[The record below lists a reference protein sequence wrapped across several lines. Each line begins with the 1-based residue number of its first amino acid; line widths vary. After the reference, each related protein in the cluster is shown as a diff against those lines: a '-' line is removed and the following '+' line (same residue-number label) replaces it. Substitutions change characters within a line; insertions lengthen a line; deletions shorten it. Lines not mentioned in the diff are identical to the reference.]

1 MTNRLKVVLDTNIYL
16 SAILFGG
23 KPRKVIT
30 LAKDKRIV
38 VIVSPK
44 ILLEVSNKLHSK
56 FGWNEEQVKQVIKAI
71 GKIASVVEP
80 SKKLVIVK
88 SDPSDNKILECA
100 VDSKATFIVT
110 GDKHLLDIGKYKK
123 ITILSPEKFLNKV
136 EP

>member
-23 KPRKVIT
+23 KPRKIIS
-30 LAKDKRIV
+30 LAKDKKID

-56 FGWNEEQVKQVIKAI
+56 FSWNEEQVKLVIKAI
-71 GKIASVVEP
+71 GKISSVVRPKERL
-80 SKKLVIVK
+80 SVVK
-88 SDPSDNKILECA
+88 SDPTDNKVVECA
-100 VDSKATFIVT
+100 WASKAGFIVT
-110 GDKHLLDIGKYKK
+110 GDKHLLSIGRYKK
-123 ITILSPEKFLNKV
+123 ITIVSPEKFLNKV

>member
-23 KPRKVIT
+23 KPRKIIS
-30 LAKDKRIV
+30 LAKDKKID